1 MEYSVWYTKY
11 VGQPVGCL
19 SAYRKKVFAMKT
31 KLTHLAARLSIYCAG
46 LLVLAFGIALAV
58 NSNLGVSPV
67 SSLPFVISQILQIS
81 LGTCT
86 TIVYA
91 VYVLVQMVL
100 IGRKFQ
106 PALLLQ
112 LVFSTVFGYFVDGA
126 KFLLGD
132 FILPTYLGQLAM
144 LAGSIVLISFS
155 LVLYIDVQIA
165 PMPAEGLVGCIADK
179 FRIPFSK
186 VKTLFDCTSVLVGA
200 VLCFVFLGGLT
211 GIREGTLIT
220 ALLVG
225 KLMGFFRKYLN
236 PFIQKVCFG
245 S

>member
-1 MEYSVWYTKY
+1 MNVKSAKLAPRLGIYL
-11 VGQPVGCL
+11 VG
-19 SAYRKKVFAMKT
+19 
-31 KLTHLAARLSIYCAG
+31 
-46 LLVLAFGIALAV
+46 LVILAFGITLAV

-67 SSLPFVISQILQIS
+67 TSLPYVVSQVLNVT

-86 TIVYA
+86 IIVYTT
-91 VYVLVQMVL
+91 YIFLQML
-100 IGRKFQ
+100 IHGKKFQ

-126 KFLLGD
+126 KAVLGD
-132 FILPTYLGQLAM
+132 FILPGYLGQLTM

-165 PMPAEGLVGCIADK
+165 PMPAEGLVACIAEK
-179 FRIPFSK
+179 YGKPFPK
-186 VKTLFDCTSVLVGA
+186 IKTLFDCASVLVGT
-200 VLCFVFLGGLT
+200 VLCFVFLGNLV

-225 KLMGFFRKYLN
+225 RLVGYFRNLLN
-236 PFIQKVCFG
+236 PFIQKACFG
-245 S
+245 KG